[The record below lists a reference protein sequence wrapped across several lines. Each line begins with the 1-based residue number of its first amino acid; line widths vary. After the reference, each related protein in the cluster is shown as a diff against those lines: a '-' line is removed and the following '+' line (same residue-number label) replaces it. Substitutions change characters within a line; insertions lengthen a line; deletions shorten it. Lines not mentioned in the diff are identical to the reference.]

1 MKNLIKLLFSFML
14 VIGFSSSALA
24 KEIPSITA
32 SDLLTVL
39 NENKGKVIV
48 LNFFATWCPP
58 CKEEI
63 PDIVAVRKE
72 LKEEDVLII
81 GLSVDEDVAPLESF
95 AEEHKIN
102 YPVYHANNDI
112 AFAYRISA
120 IPHNIVYDKNLKV
133 TLNYPGL
140 ITGEELKEAIE
151 KAL

>member
-1 MKNLIKLLFSFML
+1 MKTLIKLLLSLML
-14 VIGFSSSALA
+14 FVGIASNAFA
-24 KEIPSITA
+24 KEIPSIKA
-32 SDLLTVL
+32 SDLLSIL

-63 PDIVAVRKE
+63 PDIIKVRNE
-72 LKEEDVLII
+72 LSEEDVLII
-81 GLSVDEDVAPLESF
+81 GLSVDEDTAPLEAF
-95 AEEHKIN
+95 VDEYKIN

-133 TLNYPGL
+133 SLSYPGL
-140 ITGEELKEAIE
+140 ITGEELKSEIE